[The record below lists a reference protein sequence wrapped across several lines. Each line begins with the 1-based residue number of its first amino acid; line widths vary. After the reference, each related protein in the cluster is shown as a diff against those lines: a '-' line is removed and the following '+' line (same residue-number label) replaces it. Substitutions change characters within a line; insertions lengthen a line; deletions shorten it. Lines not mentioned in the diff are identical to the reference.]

1 MGVNGW
7 CILVF
12 SYYNVNKVCIQ
23 GVEIELKI
31 LFNDEWKLLINY
43 IYNDGC
49 DVSNGENKLLFDLLF
64 YIVNGMLDWKLL
76 VLEDWLFYVFGYYIG
91 QKCVDSVMVKIL
103 GGYIIW
109 NIGVVWQVIKDVKL
123 CVGVL
128 NFGDKDFSCDDYSY
142 NEDGCCYFMVVD
154 YCF

>member
-1 MGVNGW
+1 
-7 CILVF
+7 
-12 SYYNVNKVCIQ
+12 
-23 GVEIELKI
+23 
-31 LFNDEWKLLINY
+31 
-43 IYNDGC
+43 
-49 DVSNGENKLLFDLLF
+49 
-64 YIVNGMLDWKLL
+64 
-76 VLEDWLFYVFGYYIG
+76 
-91 QKCVDSVMVKIL
+91 MVKIL